1 MKQETGKNEAGKK
14 EFVLTGKHVL
24 AITVSAFAIII
35 GVNVFMAYS
44 AITTFPGL
52 ETKNSYVASQ
62 QFNRLKAAQEGLGWD
77 VGAKIEGE
85 TLILDIK
92 DKAGDPVKVAS
103 IYAILGRAT
112 QVKDDQEPAFTQSS
126 TGAYVANVGALDG
139 GNWNLRLNATAENG
153 VTFQQRIQ
161 IFLSES

>member
-1 MKQETGKNEAGKK
+1 MTQETGKK
-14 EFVLTGKHVL
+14 EFELTGKHVL

-35 GVNVFMAYS
+35 GVNLFMAYS
-44 AITTFPGL
+44 AIATFPGL

-62 QFNRLKAAQEGLGWD
+62 EFDRLKAAQVGLAWD

-92 DKAGDPVKVAS
+92 DKAGDPVEVAS

-112 QVKDDQEPAFTQSS
+112 HVNDDQEPAFTQSS
-126 TGAYVANVGALDG
+126 TGAYVANVGVLEG

-153 VTFQQRIQ
+153 VAFQQRIQ
-161 IFLSES
+161 IFLSDS